1 MQTQHIIIV
10 HLQPIHRRIG
20 LQIALELVPAA
31 LPRPVDPGS
40 STEGAAVVEVAHASF
55 GIGQLFEDEEPG
67 EAGDAGDGAFVDLWE
82 MVFSVSVL
90 VSIPFS
96 SMLWHENTVVHSGTR
111 MTEWCRS
118 VTYRRIDVRTA

>member
-10 HLQPIHRRIG
+10 HLQPIHCGIR

-31 LPRPVDPGS
+31 LPWSINRRPS
-40 STEGAAVVEVAHASF
+40 AEGAAVVEIAHA
-55 GIGQLFEDEEPG
+55 GLGVGELLKNEEPS

-82 MVFSVSVL
+82 MVFSVSVS

-118 VTYRRIDVRTA
+118 VTYRRIDVRTT